1 MAVSTLCWCVNR
13 CWKSSQLS
21 EGVGAT
27 SGLRNK
33 FFCRLLLSMFRSLLR
48 AHWVTD
54 GPWVVE
60 AGTTV
65 AIDDIPWGKGT
76 GCYHPLVKADRVEGR
91 LVFPFLSSRSQD
103 TA

>member
-1 MAVSTLCWCVNR
+1 
-13 CWKSSQLS
+13 
-21 EGVGAT
+21 
-27 SGLRNK
+27 
-33 FFCRLLLSMFRSLLR
+33 MFRSLWR

-65 AIDDIPWGKGT
+65 AVDDIPWGKGI